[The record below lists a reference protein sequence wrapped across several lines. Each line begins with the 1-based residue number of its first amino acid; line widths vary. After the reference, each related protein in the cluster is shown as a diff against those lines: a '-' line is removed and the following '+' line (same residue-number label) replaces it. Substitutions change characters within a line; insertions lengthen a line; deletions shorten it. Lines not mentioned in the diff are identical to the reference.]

1 MVRRNLAPLLAGA
14 ELGQASLRD
23 ASLRRATRARAMAL
37 RLAAWVARAA
47 LLPPVAGLGP
57 LSARDPPSR
66 FFVGVACGWE
76 RWSIH
81 MWPAS
86 LLWPRHHV
94 RRQASLS
101 SWRWRSSWLHPWAVK
116 AVRPHTTQRVFWL
129 SVRVQLEV
137 RSDFV
142 AESSETLVYDGDGN
156 LVRDGR
162 WVYSWDAENRLV
174 RVMNY
179 GAADRA
185 GWRRVDWAYDALG
198 RRIRQTSYVLSNGVW
213 VVTEDLRFVSDPVW
227 FGRHIAELNA
237 TNHAV
242 VRSYVWALN
251 LSETL
256 DGAGGAGGLLWV
268 RVAGGPAS
276 ETHFVTYDGNGNVW
290 QLLSASTGTEAAR
303 YEYGPFGEPLRATG
317 PAAPFNPFRFST
329 KRTDAATRLVLYEFR
344 ACSPSEGRWLN
355 RDPAQEAGGCNLYGW
370 VQNNTVGFYDLD
382 GREIGG
388 ICPKCGQYKT
398 GPWCANCAQSP
409 RPPAF
414 CVYWRGFGKLMFR
427 IDGPWCVWTATLA
440 VDVCGGKCP
449 KTLSIERKIPLS
461 PRWQLTVLLCLCP
474 PGPEFTRCSGK
485 AP

>member
-174 RVMNY
+174 RVMSY
-179 GAADRA
+179 GAGDRA

-213 VVTEDLRFVSDPVW
+213 VVTEDLKFVSDPVW
-227 FGRHIAELNA
+227 FGRHIVELNA
-237 TNHAV
+237 TNNAL
-242 VRSYVWALN
+242 VRTYVWGLD
-251 LSETL
+251 LSGTM
-256 DGAGGAGGLLWV
+256 DGAGGVGGLLWV
-268 RVAGGPAS
+268 RLGQRSGVRDAFRHLRRQRECLAVGLCYHRHG
-276 ETHFVTYDGNGNVW
+276 DGALRLW
-290 QLLSASTGTEAAR
+290 PLRRTPPRRRPPLPFPTPSAS
-303 YEYGPFGEPLRATG
+303 
-317 PAAPFNPFRFST
+317 APNVRTPQRGWYST
-329 KRTDAATRLVLYEFR
+329 
-344 ACSPSEGRWLN
+344 
-355 RDPAQEAGGCNLYGW
+355 
-370 VQNNTVGFYDLD
+370 NTAL
-382 GREIGG
+382 
-388 ICPKCGQYKT
+388 
-398 GPWCANCAQSP
+398 
-409 RPPAF
+409 
-414 CVYWRGFGKLMFR
+414 
-427 IDGPWCVWTATLA
+427 TA
-440 VDVCGGKCP
+440 
-449 KTLSIERKIPLS
+449 
-461 PRWQLTVLLCLCP
+461 
-474 PGPEFTRCSGK
+474 
-485 AP
+485 